1 MNGSGGPGLDF
12 ETWDTRNLLPIH
24 PYPRYNPPM
33 SIQFKAKLWA
43 AMEGKNWT
51 FITMPKNAS
60 EKLPKRGRVSIEG
73 TINGFAFKTSAF
85 PDGEGSHQFMVNGVM
100 RAGAKAAIGDTAA
113 FVIQP
118 VSDVVEFEVPDDL
131 GTALKKSKPAIAQ
144 WEKIT
149 PKAKAEWA
157 TWITSA
163 KKEETRTTRVSKTIE
178 RLTKGDKRP
187 SD

>member
-1 MNGSGGPGLDF
+1 MP
-12 ETWDTRNLLPIH
+12 
-24 PYPRYNPPM
+24 
-33 SIQFKAKLWA
+33 IQFRAKLWA
-43 AMEGKNWT
+43 AMEGKGWT
-51 FITMPKNAS
+51 FITMPKAAS
-60 EKLPKRGRVSIEG
+60 EKLPKRGRIAIEG

-85 PDGEGSHQFMVNGVM
+85 PDGGGSHQFMINGTM
-100 RAGAKAAIGDTAA
+100 REGAKAAVGDTAN

-118 VSDVVEFEVPDDL
+118 ASDTVDFEIPDDL
-131 GTALKKSKPAIAQ
+131 SAALKKSATAFAQ

-157 TWITSA
+157 AWITSS
-163 KKEETRTTRVSKTIE
+163 KKEETRTARVGKTIE